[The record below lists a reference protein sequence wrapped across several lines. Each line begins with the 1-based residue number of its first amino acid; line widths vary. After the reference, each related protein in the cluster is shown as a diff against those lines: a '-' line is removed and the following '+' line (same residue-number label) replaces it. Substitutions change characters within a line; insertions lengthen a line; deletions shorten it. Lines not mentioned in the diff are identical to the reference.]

1 MGKENALVI
10 DIIECKLNY
19 LYIVFYYRYTE
30 TMNTQN
36 VKIEIITFY
45 INYNKITITQK
56 NG

>member
-1 MGKENALVI
+1 M
-10 DIIECKLNY
+10 Y

-45 INYNKITITQK
+45 INQ
-56 NG
+56 